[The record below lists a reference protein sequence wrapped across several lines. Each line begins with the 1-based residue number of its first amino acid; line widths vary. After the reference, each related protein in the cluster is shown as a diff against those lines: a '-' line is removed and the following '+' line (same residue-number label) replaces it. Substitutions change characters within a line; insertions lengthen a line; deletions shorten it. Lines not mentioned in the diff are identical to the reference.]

1 MHAAARFRVW
11 PSQQVMRG
19 LPEGGAGG
27 KRTRSGMRREEGA
40 LPNAVALIT
49 SSGSKATWINGA
61 RLEQD
66 KRTALRCGDEVV
78 LA

>member
-1 MHAAARFRVW
+1 
-11 PSQQVMRG
+11 
-19 LPEGGAGG
+19 
-27 KRTRSGMRREEGA
+27 MRREEGA